1 MEDLPQDTIQFQA
14 IVPSIQSAIRVAGDG
29 GARLVLD
36 ISESE
41 MGNFLPI
48 MLMREEL
55 LIVRI
60 QTTPRQVLD

>member
-1 MEDLPQDTIQFQA
+1 M
-14 IVPSIQSAIRVAGDG
+14 PSIQSAIRVAGDG